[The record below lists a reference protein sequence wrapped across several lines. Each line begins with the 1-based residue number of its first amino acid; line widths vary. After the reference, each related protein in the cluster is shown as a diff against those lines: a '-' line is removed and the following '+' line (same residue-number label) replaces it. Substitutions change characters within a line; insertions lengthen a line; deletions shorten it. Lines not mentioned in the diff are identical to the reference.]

1 MDKDKVADLTAHEM
15 DKIVHMPMEEFKIK
29 VSKREAKA
37 EEIRQEHAE
46 MMEELALLEEKWASI
61 QKEILQSPDLS
72 QVVEQLNTLRTR
84 GT

>member
-1 MDKDKVADLTAHEM
+1 MFFTQT
-15 DKIVHMPMEEFKIK
+15 FQIK

-61 QKEILQSPDLS
+61 QKVNMGTGFI
-72 QVVEQLNTLRTR
+72 R
-84 GT
+84 GKKF